1 MVTIFGHEH
10 FKKPWRIWSVDF
22 SSLSQ
27 NCDKSDDYE
36 TWEYASC
43 ERNNV
48 LGMSLSIKRRKPE
61 LTCFNGAEFN
71 RTVQR
76 QNCEKC
82 EISVS
87 NTKQSIHLK

>member
-1 MVTIFGHEH
+1 MQFLTFDVNLIY
-10 FKKPWRIWSVDF
+10 I
-22 SSLSQ
+22 
-27 NCDKSDDYE
+27 CDKSDDYE

-43 ERNNV
+43 EHNNV

-71 RTVQR
+71 RTVQK

-87 NTKQSIHLK
+87 LTPLMYSLIESNKSFRHI